1 MADNQYRKQYEQT
14 SRKLG
19 CQSEQ
24 LAENG
29 NQSNAIRLLFSG

>member
-1 MADNQYRKQYEQT
+1 MADNQYRKQYEQM

-24 LAENG
+24 LAKNG
-29 NQSNAIRLLFSG
+29 NQSDAIRPFF